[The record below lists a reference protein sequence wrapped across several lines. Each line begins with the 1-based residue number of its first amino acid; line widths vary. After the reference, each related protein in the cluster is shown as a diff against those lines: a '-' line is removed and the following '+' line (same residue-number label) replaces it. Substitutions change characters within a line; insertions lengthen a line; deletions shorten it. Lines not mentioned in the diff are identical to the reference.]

1 MKKAC
6 CIVMALIIA
15 FMVVSCGS
23 APKKTEPAP
32 AAPAASQPE
41 RLSGLPDIVRS
52 ARRNAPEGVLIGV
65 GSAKMATQ
73 NQSKTVAET
82 RARAEISRA
91 MSTIVQD
98 MVRDYTA
105 SSEIDTDSALA
116 FQEQITVA
124 LSKATLQGAVIN
136 DEDYIDGTYYIVMY
150 LSKTDVV
157 KEINQAQAAQKLQP
171 AFSASMFAEDRMNKA
186 FDKESGKELRVA
198 DSD

>member
-6 CIVMALIIA
+6 FAVLALLIAYMA
-15 FMVVSCGS
+15 VSCGS
-23 APKKTEPAP
+23 APKEKSAP
-32 AAPAASQPE
+32 AQAPAASRTE

-52 ARRNAPEGVLIGV
+52 ARKNAPEGVLIGI
-65 GSAKMATQ
+65 GSAKLATM

-91 MSTIVQD
+91 MNTVVQD

-105 SSEIDTDSALA
+105 SSEVDTDSALS

-124 LSKATLQGAVIN
+124 LSKTTLQGAVIS
-136 DEDYIDGTYYIVMY
+136 DEDYIDSTYYVVMY
-150 LSKTDVV
+150 LSKSELV
-157 KEINQAQAAQKLQP
+157 KEINQAQAAQNLQP

-186 FDKESGKELRVA
+186 FDRENGKELQVA
-198 DSD
+198 GD